1 MEPRFGIVV
10 SKAFGVPMSEI
21 QAMARELGRDHD
33 LAEALWSTGVYE
45 ARLLAAMVDDPKRVT
60 SAQMDRW
67 AREFESWAD
76 CDTVC
81 FKLFDQSP
89 HAFAKIRKWSRS
101 RSELVKRA
109 AFALA
114 ASVALH
120 RKDAPDDELLEVLP
134 LIEEAA
140 RDDRNFV
147 NKGVSWALRAIG
159 SRKSARV
166 RAAAREVAER
176 LAGSESAAARRVGKE
191 ARRQLAKKG

>member
-1 MEPRFGIVV
+1 
-10 SKAFGVPMSEI
+10 
-21 QAMARELGRDHD
+21 
-33 LAEALWSTGVYE
+33 
-45 ARLLAAMVDDPKRVT
+45 
-60 SAQMDRW
+60 
-67 AREFESWAD
+67 
-76 CDTVC
+76 
-81 FKLFDQSP
+81 
-89 HAFAKIRKWSRS
+89 
-101 RSELVKRA
+101 
-109 AFALA
+109 
-114 ASVALH
+114 
-120 RKDAPDDELLEVLP
+120 VLP